1 MWDLPGPE
9 IEPVSPALAGGFLTT
24 APPGKPLSP
33 VLKFQPPASILFLPA
48 SFLFCFFFSTF
59 CYLVYI
65 FFMLF
70 LPIEYKL
77 PEGREFFS
85 WVYSYIPRTVSAI
98 IELYIHVWMNSVY
111 HSLQVYLLTCC
122 LPSPINLGVS
132 GKQEIHPFIHHSSQ
146 ILAWCLATKSFICES
161 MNTNNNFAC
170 VLQLSL

>member
-1 MWDLPGPE
+1 
-9 IEPVSPALAGGFLTT
+9 
-24 APPGKPLSP
+24 
-33 VLKFQPPASILFLPA
+33 
-48 SFLFCFFFSTF
+48 
-59 CYLVYI
+59 
-65 FFMLF
+65 MLF

-77 PEGREFFS
+77 HEGREFFS
-85 WVYSYIPRTVSAI
+85 WVYFYIPRTVSAI
-98 IELYIHVWMNSVY
+98 IELCIHVWMNSVY

-170 VLQLSL
+170 VLQLSLYYFIWFSESYWQDSHLSTQNTECRDYIESVNLVNGNQNWTPDLPTQFSAFPTISKDLLKNLLCR